1 MVNSIEV
8 FPKETKKFL
17 ENRPSLSLEYEVPSI
32 KHGFYAMV
40 VNLKMGEFTGR
51 CCLKQID
58 IGLLETHSR
67 LDDELCG
74 QGYGTM
80 MYSAAIRFA
89 KEMGFRVC
97 SSRHSEMSLDA
108 RRVWRSRGLNKSFKI
123 YKDHERY
130 KVI

>member
-1 MVNSIEV
+1 MISPNLHID
-8 FPKETKKFL
+8 
-17 ENRPSLSLEYEVPSI
+17 YDVPSP
-32 KHGFYAMV
+32 KHGFYSFV
-40 VNLKMGEFTGR
+40 VNLEVAGLSGR

-97 SSRHSEMSLDA
+97 SSQHSEMSLDA
-108 RRVWRSRGLNKSFKI
+108 RRVWRSQELNKTFRI
-123 YKDHERY
+123 YKDHERFR
-130 KVI
+130 VL